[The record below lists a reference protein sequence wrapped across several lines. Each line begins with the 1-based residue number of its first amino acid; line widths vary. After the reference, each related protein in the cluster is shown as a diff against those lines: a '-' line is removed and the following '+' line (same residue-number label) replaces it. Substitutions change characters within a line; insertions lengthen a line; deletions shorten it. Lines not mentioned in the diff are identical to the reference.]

1 MAGGRRW
8 LWSLV
13 LIIVAC
19 SPAGLAAGATGGDP
33 MPSLPL
39 RVITYNIQHGA
50 DIRHEVDLN
59 RTAAALAELQPDI
72 AVLQEVDIN
81 WRRSGS
87 VNQPELLGHLLGLP
101 YVYFAEALSLSAL
114 LNLGQPAQYGLAL
127 FSRYPIVHPQTLRL
141 PRGGPL
147 DEPRVLL
154 SAGIVTPAGVLH
166 VFGTHLTLHVDVRL
180 HQIDALLNAT
190 RSVPGPRVLV
200 GDFNTEPGSSPMAEL
215 LAARNLDGDPVWTDA
230 AVALDAAAPTFPS
243 DTPRAR
249 IDYVFVSPDLTP
261 ELLDVTVPEVTASDH
276 RPVVVDFRLA
286 RPAERPD

>member
-1 MAGGRRW
+1 MAGGRQW

-19 SPAGLAAGATGGDP
+19 SPSGLAAAAPGGDP

-50 DIRHEVDLN
+50 DIRHEVDLH

-72 AVLQEVDIN
+72 AILEEVDIG

-87 VNQPELLGHLLGLP
+87 VNQPAVLGRLLGLS

-127 FSRYPIVHPQTLRL
+127 FSRYPIVHPETLHL

-154 SAGIVTPAGVLH
+154 SAGVVTPAGVLH
-166 VFGTHLTLHVDVRL
+166 VFGTHLTLHVEVRL
-180 HQIDALLNAT
+180 NQIAALLDAT
-190 RSVPGPRVLV
+190 RSIPGPRVLV
-200 GDFNTEPGSSPMAEL
+200 GDFNTEPGSSPMSEL
-215 LAARNLDGDPVWTDA
+215 LAARNLDGDPVWVDA

-249 IDYVFVSPDLTP
+249 IDYVFVSPDLAP
-261 ELLDVTVPEVTASDH
+261 DLLAAAVPAVTASDH
-276 RPVVVDFRLA
+276 RPVVLDLRLE
-286 RPAERPD
+286 RPAAPPD